1 MGKGVFNEL
10 YIGEV
15 AGKSMGDND
24 FLQFVMD
31 NVAA

>member
-15 AGKSMGDND
+15 AGKSMGNMI
-24 FLQFVMD
+24 LCGLSWIM
-31 NVAA
+31 